1 VSLSRTILIVED
13 NLKNLKLCRD
23 LLDLRGHAILEA
35 VDGEEAINLAR
46 LHRPDLILMD
56 IQLPVL
62 SGEEAARILRGK
74 QETRDIPIIAFTAFA
89 MKGDQER
96 FLSSGYFDGYIP
108 KPIDTRKFA
117 DEVENYLF
125 AGRIEPDPA
134 TLN

>member
-1 VSLSRTILIVED
+1 MVESRTILIVED

-23 LLDLRGHAILEA
+23 LLDLRGHMILEA

-62 SGEEAARILRGK
+62 SGEEAARILREK
-74 QETRDIPIIAFTAFA
+74 TETRHIPIIAFTAFA

-96 FLSSGYFDGYIP
+96 FLTSGYFDGYIA
-108 KPIDTRKFA
+108 KPINTRQFVA
-117 DEVENYLF
+117 DVERFLF
-125 AGRIEPDPA
+125 HDPGESTDSEP
-134 TLN
+134 N